1 MKLQKLGGYAALGV
15 GLLLVIMVIT
25 AIALRHSNSG
35 IAAWN
40 DPVKRLDAI
49 GSASPVATFAEYVS
63 EYVLMLFMPIAV
75 VPFVLALRERMQTSA
90 PNLMRAV
97 VIAASIAC
105 ALWIAY
111 GLVGILG
118 VPSIAEA
125 KDYSAYR
132 AVAALLSG
140 LSLGGDGALGW
151 ALLLIGGA
159 ALKNKGLPRT
169 LSYLCVIKGV
179 IMILEFGRMGIVI
192 AGVLLGLVIYPWLGI
207 VLLRSTGS
215 IETPSKSYSKA

>member
-15 GLLLVIMVIT
+15 GLILVIMVIRG
-25 AIALRHSNSG
+25 IVLSLSKSG
-35 IAAWN
+35 IVTLN
-40 DPVKRLDAI
+40 DPVKQLDAI
-49 GSASPVATFAEYVS
+49 GTASPIAAFAEYA
-63 EYVLMLFMPIAV
+63 LMLFV
-75 VPFVLALRERMQTSA
+75 VIGVVAFVLALRERMQASA

-111 GLVGILG
+111 GLVGIVG
-118 VPSIAEA
+118 VPSIADA

-132 AVAALLSG
+132 AVAAIMSG

-151 ALLLIGGA
+151 ALLFVGGI
-159 ALKNKGLPRT
+159 ALRNKGLPRI
-169 LSYLCVIKGV
+169 LSCLCVIKGAV
-179 IMILEFGRMGIVI
+179 MILEFGKMPIVI
-192 AGVLLGLVIYPWLGI
+192 AGVLLGIVVYPWLGI

-215 IETPSKSYSKA
+215 SETPSGSYSKA